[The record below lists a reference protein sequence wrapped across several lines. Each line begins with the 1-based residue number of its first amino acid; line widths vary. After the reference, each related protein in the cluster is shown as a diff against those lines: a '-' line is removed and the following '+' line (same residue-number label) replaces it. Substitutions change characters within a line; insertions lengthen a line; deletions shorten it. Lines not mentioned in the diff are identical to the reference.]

1 MDIHTKRHHTSRNGF
16 SLVQVLVAMGL
27 ASAGFFVM
35 MRQTDLQTKTQRS
48 MYEHMDVQSFT
59 KTINLHMNK
68 SGNCTETLKGLDPIT
83 TGEVDVPDIKN
94 SSAEIRFTPGGK
106 TSGSKHGRIYLKSL
120 KILKNGNV
128 SASRLVDINLV
139 ATMEK
144 SGKGYGNEV
153 SQIVP
158 LQVLLNPAPNNKILS
173 CDNATTDSIPK
184 GAIMA
189 FNLASCPTDWSPA
202 DGNSGRPDLRGYFIR
217 GLYSGRDAST
227 RSNP

>member
-158 LQVLLNPAPNNKILS
+158 LQVLLNP
-173 CDNATTDSIPK
+173 
-184 GAIMA
+184 
-189 FNLASCPTDWSPA
+189 
-202 DGNSGRPDLRGYFIR
+202 
-217 GLYSGRDAST
+217 
-227 RSNP
+227 